1 MSYAKKNN
9 SKKYRG
15 RTDKDDDQKVIR
27 KGSRNAS
34 DKMKGLEDGTPNTRG
49 NDVSWY
55 TKNEQ
60 LVRDAAS
67 IPYSY
72 PLGGEFGTY
81 AAQRV
86 LPGLMTLQLVTGPG
100 ISDSENSPVNIAA
113 RDIYSY
119 VRHKN
124 SGHSNYDPNDLMS
137 YLLAVDEAYMLYFNA
152 VRAYGAMNLYNN
164 ENRYGPQRI
173 VEGLGWDYSDLNANL
188 AQFRYAI
195 NAYTVKLNA
204 LCVPSK
210 LPYFQ
215 RHAWLYSGIY
225 SDSMQPKAQLYAFAP
240 AITRVR
246 NDATGHLECYDL
258 KTAQPL
264 TDKTT
269 IGISAMTQSTVADW
283 IKISNLV
290 INNLLSS
297 EDIGIISGDILKA
310 YGRETLIT
318 IPAINDDYRITPTYS
333 PEILSQIENATVL
346 GGVAN
351 ANIIMDN
358 AINAGTVLYNPI
370 CRVISPTFTG
380 TAPKPKVEFLI
391 DEYGPANL
399 AMINMRMDN
408 PTPGD
413 TMVATRL
420 TSTCSRDDLVTWDDT
435 TSKWIKLEKSVVI
448 PTTGVFSYLTEI
460 GTEVVCGVHYVKG
473 TKGTEAKTT
482 RLPNPLY
489 MENGILEYTA
499 GYVADFMNFDYA
511 PQFTLS
517 AIIDKTSYWAM
528 NSHYLCDYDMYAKV
542 YKSIL
547 GNMHQCAILAQLDVP
562 IMY

>member
-1 MSYAKKNN
+1 MSYAKKTNN
-9 SKKYRG
+9 RKS
-15 RTDKDDDQKVIR
+15 RTRKFEETDSKVIR
-27 KGSRNAS
+27 KGARNAS

-72 PLGGEFGTY
+72 PLGGEFGSY
-81 AAQRV
+81 ASQRV
-86 LPGLMTLQLVTGPG
+86 LPGLMCLQLVTGPG
-100 ISDSENSPVNIAA
+100 IADSENSPVNIAA

-173 VEGLGWDYSDLNANL
+173 VEGLGWDYEDLNANL

-210 LPYFQ
+210 LPYYQ

-225 SDSMQPKAQLYAFAP
+225 SDSTQPKAQLYAFIP
-240 AITRVR
+240 AVTRVR
-246 NDATGHLECYDL
+246 NDTTSHLECYDL
-258 KTAQPL
+258 KTAQKL
-264 TDKTT
+264 EDKTT
-269 IGISAMTQSTVADW
+269 IGAAAVQQSKVSDW

-290 INNLLSS
+290 INNLLGS

-310 YGRETLIT
+310 YGRESLIT
-318 IPAINDDYRITPTYS
+318 IPAINDDYRITPIYS
-333 PEILSQIENATVL
+333 PEILSQIENATIL

-351 ANIIMDN
+351 ANIVMDN
-358 AINAGTVLYNPI
+358 AVNAGTVLYNPL
-370 CRVISPTFTG
+370 CRVMDPTFSG
-380 TAPKPKVEFLI
+380 TAPKPKVSFLV
-391 DEYGPANL
+391 DDYGPANL

-413 TMVATRL
+413 TIVATRL

-435 TSKWIKLEKSVVI
+435 TNKWKKLNKTDVI
-448 PTTGVFSYLTEI
+448 PTTGVFSYLTET
-460 GTEVVCGVHYVKG
+460 GTEVVCGLHYVKG
-473 TKGTEAKTT
+473 TKGTETKTI
-482 RLPNPLY
+482 RMPNP
-489 MENGILEYTA
+489 IFLEKESYEYA
-499 GYVADFMNFDYA
+499 AAYVADFINFDYA
-511 PQFTLS
+511 PQLTLAATRDES
-517 AIIDKTSYWAM
+517 SYWEMSAF
-528 NSHYLCDYDMYAKV
+528 YLCDYDMYAKV

-547 GNMHQCAILAQLDVP
+547 GNMHQCAILAELDVP